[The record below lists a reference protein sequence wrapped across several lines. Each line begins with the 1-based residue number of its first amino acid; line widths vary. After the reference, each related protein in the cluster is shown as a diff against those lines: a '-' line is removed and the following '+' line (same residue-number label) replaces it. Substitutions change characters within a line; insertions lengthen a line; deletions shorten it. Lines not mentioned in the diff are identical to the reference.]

1 MLGSRP
7 FCGRDD
13 NFVVYEANNMY
24 IVDGKEYVR
33 KCGTRRE
40 VYDEVCFCT
49 SGKLKKED
57 LIMKNNK
64 LVSKRRSEMGRK
76 RFAEKGN
83 PFKSDAKQ
91 DMPDDEKRP
100 QPKQRTARRRRK
112 LPVLEA

>member
-1 MLGSRP
+1 MLAFLL
-7 FCGRDD
+7 FCGKGD
-13 NFVVYEANNMY
+13 NFVVYEANTMY

-83 PFKSDAKQ
+83 PFKSDAKR
-91 DMPDDEKRP
+91 DTPDDEKRP
-100 QPKQRTARRRRK
+100 QPKQRKVRRKRK